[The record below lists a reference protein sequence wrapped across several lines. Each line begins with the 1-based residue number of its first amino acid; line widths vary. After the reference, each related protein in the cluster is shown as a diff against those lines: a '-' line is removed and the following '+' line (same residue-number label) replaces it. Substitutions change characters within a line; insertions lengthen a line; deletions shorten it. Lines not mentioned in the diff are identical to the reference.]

1 MRSSEASAARKRA
14 TAEDVRNAPEG
25 MTAELVDGE
34 LFMAPRPAVAHA
46 KAATGLS
53 SQLFMLLDRP
63 AEGSDHAGPPEA
75 WHILSEPEIHVGGDI
90 FVPDIAG
97 WRRTRVPALPASPF
111 ISITPDWVC
120 EVFSPSSYI
129 RDRLVKASA
138 YQRHGV
144 PWIWYVDPSTRFV
157 EVWHN
162 TGKTWE
168 LVTQGAGTDLF
179 DAPPFEGATV
189 DLRRLWDLGAAPE

>member
-1 MRSSEASAARKRA
+1 MRRSESTAARKRA
-14 TAEDVRNAPEG
+14 TEEDVRNAPEG

-34 LFMAPRPAVAHA
+34 LFMAPRPAVPHA
-46 KAATGLS
+46 KAATALS
-53 SQLFMLLDRP
+53 SQLFMLLDHDQRTDDEGRP
-63 AEGSDHAGPPEA
+63 PDS

-97 WRRTRVPALPASPF
+97 WRRSRVPTLPESPS

-157 EVWHN
+157 EAWRN

-168 LVTQGAGTDLF
+168 LVTQGAATDQF
-179 DAPPFEGATV
+179 DAPPFEGVSV
-189 DLRRLWDLGAAPE
+189 DLRRLWDMGAAAV